1 MQTSYKLEMD
11 PALVGQL
18 ADLSCNTIDS
28 FSAEEALTPGILVKY
43 GTNPEKQVLACDAND
58 DVTTA
63 VGVVIHE
70 HKEPSVGSEKYYPV
84 NYTVGVLTKGRI
96 WVKTG
101 GKVTA
106 GKAANYKVAAGA
118 FVEDE
123 VTTGIE
129 AVPQGAKFITSTAS
143 AGLAIVELG

>member
-18 ADLSCNTIDS
+18 ADLSCNTIVS
-28 FSAEEALTPGILVKY
+28 YAAEEALTPGILVKY

-58 DVTTA
+58 DVKAA

-70 HKEPSVGSEKYYPV
+70 YKEPVAGTDKYYPA

-96 WVKTG
+96 WVQTG

-106 GKAANYKVAAGA
+106 GKAANYKVAAGT
-118 FVEDE
+118 FVEDA

-129 AVPQGAKFITSTAS
+129 AVPQGAKFVTSTAA
-143 AGLAIVELG
+143 AGLAIVEIG